1 VRDRFKHTSDTALA
15 KLAQEGDNAAF
26 EEIYDRHAEGVAR
39 TVATFA
45 GPDRD
50 AVDDLVQDVFYR
62 VIDRITS
69 YVPSHPFAHWLYTIA
84 LNVGRNYAR
93 QRSKVVTINP
103 DEFDGL
109 SLDDGHSDD
118 LADGF
123 EEAVLFRLVSRLPDR
138 MHEVLSLRI
147 GSQMSY
153 GEIAE
158 TLGIPEGTARSRM
171 HHALV
176 LLRDKMGITDNKE
189 NQNE

>member
-1 VRDRFKHTSDTALA
+1 VRDRFKHTSDTELA
-15 KLAQEGDNAAF
+15 ILAQEGDKAAF
-26 EEIYDRHAEGVAR
+26 EEIYNRHSEGVAR

-69 YVPSHPFAHWLYTIA
+69 YVPSHPLAHWLYTIA
-84 LNVGRNYAR
+84 LNTGRNYAR
-93 QRSKVVTINP
+93 QRSKVVTIDP
-103 DEFDGL
+103 GEFDDL
-109 SLDDGHSDD
+109 SLDDSDPGD
-118 LADGF
+118 LAHGF
-123 EEAVLFRLVSRLPDR
+123 EEAALFRLVTRLPDR
-138 MHEVLSLRI
+138 NREVLSLRI
-147 GSQMSY
+147 GSGMSY

-171 HHALV
+171 HHALA
-176 LLRDKMGITDNKE
+176 LLRDKMGITDSKE